1 MSTEN
6 DVYALLDEWKKAGK
20 PTPTLRVIRENLG
33 TGSMTT
39 IARAVQTWKS
49 QNEPAYVPPSSSDFP
64 EDPNDETKEA
74 IIKAVWAALR
84 PQLNAR
90 LSRLKVE
97 LGRDLQAAQAQLA
110 TVTAERDNCQRMI
123 ADQENQ
129 IRVLTD
135 QLKQEQEARARAE
148 GAYEAIR
155 NLQR

>member
-20 PTPTLRVIRENLG
+20 PMPTLRVIRENLG

-64 EDPNDETKEA
+64 ENLNDETKET
-74 IIKAVWAALR
+74 IIKAVWTALR

-90 LSRLKVE
+90 LSRLRVE
-97 LGRDLQAAQAQLA
+97 LA
-110 TVTAERDNCQRMI
+110 TVKTERDDCKRVI
-123 ADQENQ
+123 ADHENQ
-129 IRVLTD
+129 IRVLKE

-148 GAYEAIR
+148 GAYQA
-155 NLQR
+155 LKTFTAK